1 MSYSQSKSAA
11 AFANLDNP
19 GPLEK
24 SYAHTLREA
33 VKDDGGDI
41 SDESALHVHDILEL
55 VIFAREPLTL
65 QAICDL
71 LDMDRNELEGYLS
84 TLCSV
89 LALPD
94 DASPDGVIRPSH
106 QSFKDFVVQQGH
118 LFHPKLAFDSAIAQ
132 KNIAERCIRQLNKLL
147 HMNIC
152 CIQDPSLFNVEV
164 PDLETLLKLHV
175 SAALRYSCRFWVSH
189 CLEHIRVAGREA
201 QLPHGLDQFCA
212 EHLLH
217 WIEVLSLTGNLHDVQ
232 RTMPDLNAAVMV
244 RHLALACCECEL
256 TPHL

>member
-1 MSYSQSKSAA
+1 MSYLRSGSTI
-11 AFANLDNP
+11 AFAGLDNP
-19 GPLEK
+19 GTLEK

-33 VKDDGGDI
+33 LKDDGGDI

-55 VIFAREPLTL
+55 VIFAREALTL
-65 QAICDL
+65 QVISDL
-71 LDMDRNELEGYLS
+71 LDMDRNELQVYLS

-89 LALPD
+89 LVLPD
-94 DASPDGVIRPSH
+94 DASPDGVVRPSH
-106 QSFKDFVVQQGH
+106 QSFADFVLQQAH
-118 LFHPKLAFDSAIAQ
+118 LVHPKLAFDSATAE
-132 KNIAERCIRQLNKLL
+132 KNIAERCIHQLNKLL

-152 CIQDPSLFNVEV
+152 RIQDPSPFNVEV
-164 PDLETLLKLHV
+164 PDLETLLMHHV

-189 CLEHIRVAGREA
+189 CMEHIRVAGREA

-232 RTMPDLNAAVMV
+232 RTMPDLIAAVMV
-244 RHLALACCECEL
+244 RHLAHACCECDL